1 MRVFLQSK
9 TSSQQLKNLSMSL
22 IGREVVL
29 GVGGGIA
36 AYKSCELLRRLQDRG
51 YAVTVVPTP
60 SSLNFVG
67 KATWEALSGRP
78 VNTQVWENVHTVPHI
93 ALAESAHFFLI
104 APATADLIARL
115 AAGRADDLL
124 TNLVLASDVPKMLVP
139 AMHPSMWLDPATV
152 ANVQTLRSRGFIVMD
167 PEVGR
172 LTGKDVGPGRFP
184 EVAAIIEKFDALT
197 GNVQDLKGKRVL
209 VTAGGT
215 REAIDPV
222 RFIGNRSSG
231 KQGIAIARAARNRGA
246 EVHLIAANFDTS
258 ELAGIEVSK
267 VESASDMQK
276 VLAEQ
281 FPTCDVLVMSA
292 AVADARPKNSS
303 IDKIKKALLGSIELE
318 ENPDLLASL
327 ASVKKGQV
335 VIGFAAETK
344 DHLQE
349 ARRKLEAKGLDL
361 IYVNDVSGGAIF
373 GQDLTMGTILLR
385 NDADIAVKEV
395 SKDALG
401 NLLLDQAIRQLG

>member
-1 MRVFLQSK
+1 
-9 TSSQQLKNLSMSL
+9 MSL
-22 IGREVVL
+22 KGREVVL

-67 KATWEALSGRP
+67 SATWEALSGRP

-93 ALAESAHFFLI
+93 ALAESANFFLI

-172 LTGKDVGPGRFP
+172 LTGNDIGPGRFP
-184 EVAAIIEKFDALT
+184 ETPSILEKFDALT
-197 GNVQDLKGKRVL
+197 GNIQDFKGKRVL

-222 RFIGNRSSG
+222 RFIGNKSSG
-231 KQGIAIARAARNRGA
+231 KQGVAIALAARDRGA
-246 EVHLIAANFDTS
+246 IVHLVAANFDTS
-258 ELAGIEVSK
+258 ALDGIEISK
-267 VESASDMQK
+267 VESAADMQQ
-276 VLAEQ
+276 VLSQQ
-281 FPTCDVLVMSA
+281 FPLCDVLIMSA
-292 AVADARPKNSS
+292 AVADARPKKMSLE
-303 IDKIKKALLGSIELE
+303 KIKKALLGSIELE

-327 ASVKKGQV
+327 AASKNGQLI
-335 VIGFAAETK
+335 IGFAAETK
-344 DHLQE
+344 DHQQE

-373 GQDLTMGTILLR
+373 GQDQTMGTILLR

-401 NLLLDQAIRQLG
+401 NLLLDEAIRQLG